1 MNTHQS
7 QDLPAILV
15 FTNGFHGFCE
25 AQMAPQV
32 TLTRTALR
40 ALPGDLPPW
49 WPGPTPD
56 VMPPDVGWNDFIRQF
71 IWFQWHDFPWR
82 FHLQVKHS
90 QTLGRL
96 TSSHL
101 SAFPCFSHGS
111 FVVSDSEVYHE
122 VHVFEAEVF
131 ASFLGQTVP
140 EIHRIDPE
148 LSERAMQRDIQIIRI
163 YLHIILR

>member
-1 MNTHQS
+1 MNAHQS

-15 FTNGFHGFCE
+15 FNGFHGFCE

-71 IWFQWHDFPWR
+71 IRFQWHDFPWR

-90 QTLGRL
+90 QTLSRL
-96 TSSHL
+96 TTKGQASSHL
-101 SAFPCFSHGS
+101 TAFPCFSHGS

-131 ASFLGQTVP
+131 ASGKRFPRFTG
-140 EIHRIDPE
+140 
-148 LSERAMQRDIQIIRI
+148 
-163 YLHIILR
+163 